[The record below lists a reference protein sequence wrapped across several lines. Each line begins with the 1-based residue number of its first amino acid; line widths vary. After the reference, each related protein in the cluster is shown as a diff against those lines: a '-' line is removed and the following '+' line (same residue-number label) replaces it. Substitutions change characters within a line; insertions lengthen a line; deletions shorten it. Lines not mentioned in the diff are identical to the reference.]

1 MELSKR
7 IRRPKWT
14 DARLLVGAMLVV
26 VAVIATYLLITT
38 ANSTTRVW
46 ASARPLVPGDVLEPT
61 DLTVAEVNLADLG
74 SKYLSADVELPE
86 GSSVRSVVAAG
97 ELLAASTVAP
107 LSELEGRVVA
117 IDVAGSVPSVVDS
130 GSLVDVW
137 AQPEQTGLDDDASS
151 PQQIVD
157 SAPVA
162 HITRDVG
169 SFGTGDGARIEVFVG
184 TADLSDVLAA
194 LDGHS
199 VLSVVGAPSVASAG
213 GEQ

>member
-14 DARLLVGAMLVV
+14 DARLVVGALLVV
-26 VAVIATYLLITT
+26 LAVVATYLLVNS

-46 ASARPLVPGDVLEPT
+46 ASARTLVPGEVLEPA

-74 SKYLSADVELPE
+74 SRYLSADAELPR
-86 GSSVRSVVAAG
+86 GTSVRGVVAAG

-117 IDVAGSVPSVVDS
+117 IDVAGSVPSVVDA

-137 AQPEQTGLDDDASS
+137 AQPEQNGLDDDGSE
-151 PQQIVD
+151 PRQIVD

-169 SFGTGDGARIEVFVG
+169 SFGVGDGARIEVFVDSD
-184 TADLSDVLAA
+184 DLSGVLEA
-194 LDGHS
+194 LDGRS
-199 VLSVVGAPSVASAG
+199 VLSIVGAPSVTG
-213 GEQ
+213 GEGGQ

>member
-14 DARLLVGAMLVV
+14 DARLLVGAVLVV
-26 VAVIATYLLITT
+26 LAVVATYLLVSS

-46 ASARPLVPGDVLEPT
+46 ASARALVPGEVLDPA

-74 SKYLSADVELPE
+74 SRYLSAEVNLPE

-117 IDVAGSVPSVVDS
+117 IDVAGSVPSVVDA

-137 AQPEQTGLDDDASS
+137 SQPEQNGLDDDGAG
-151 PQQIVD
+151 PEQIVD

-169 SFGTGDGARIEVFVG
+169 SFGVGDGARIEVFVG
-184 TADLSDVLAA
+184 TGDLSAVLAA
-194 LDGHS
+194 LDGRS
-199 VLSVVGAPSVASAG
+199 VLSVVGAPSPNSG
-213 GEQ
+213 EGEQ